1 MRTTTYWY
9 DPGDGE
15 WVQAT
20 WTASNT
26 VPPAEPT
33 VTVPAGTIQDYNQ
46 YQTSV
51 NRAVISAAVAAD
63 SRRNNSNAAGSRM
76 INPVEAGFT
85 GSAGW
90 IAMIAGVAGMGWGIL
105 AL

>member
-1 MRTTTYWY
+1 M
-9 DPGDGE
+9 
-15 WVQAT
+15 
-20 WTASNT
+20 
-26 VPPAEPT
+26 
-33 VTVPAGTIQDYNQ
+33 TVPAGSIMDYQQ

-51 NRAVISAAVAAD
+51 NRAVISAAEAAD

-76 INPVEAGFT
+76 VSPVEAGFT

-90 IAMIAGVAGMGWGIL
+90 IAMIAGVVGMGWGVL